1 MLLLYLYSVL
11 GQIDMLSVVGVG
23 QNEVKTAIN
32 ADFERRES
40 EFIISN

>member
-1 MLLLYLYSVL
+1 MLILYLYAVL

-32 ADFERRES
+32 PDF
-40 EFIISN
+40 

>member
-1 MLLLYLYSVL
+1 MLLLYLYAVL

-23 QNEVKTAIN
+23 HNEVKTGIN
-32 ADFERRES
+32 PDFERRES